1 MNDRVVTL
9 LAAENFDGAVGDDFV
24 GVHVRGGAC
33 ASLDWV
39 AQELVME
46 LTGNDL
52 IAGLADGVL
61 NLFVHLA
68 YHAVADCTG
77 FFDLSHRV
85 DELRL
90 QLLAGDVEV
99 FRAAQRLYAI
109 VSVNWDFS
117 FTDGVFF
124 NTVFHCFQPSHFIM
138 IKVSAAS
145 LLERGGLFCFF

>member
-1 MNDRVVTL
+1 MRLPFEQFGSGQLGSGREDVVGGLGAVDMVVWMNDRVVTL
-9 LAAENFDGAVGDDFV
+9 LAAENFDSAVGDDFV

-68 YHAVADCTG
+68 YHAVAIAQAFLISAIELMNSGCSFWPVMWKFSAPRSDCT
-77 FFDLSHRV
+77 
-85 DELRL
+85 
-90 QLLAGDVEV
+90 
-99 FRAAQRLYAI
+99 
-109 VSVNWDFS
+109 
-117 FTDGVFF
+117 
-124 NTVFHCFQPSHFIM
+124 P
-138 IKVSAAS
+138 
-145 LLERGGLFCFF
+145 